1 MVLYE
6 TILLTL
12 SHDARI
18 ATVTM
23 NRPEVHNALNQ
34 RLLSELKAAF
44 QELSKDEHLSAVI
57 LTGSGKSFSAG
68 ADVVMMQA
76 AASYTLEQNQQEAL
90 QLAETF
96 ESINFFPTPVIARV
110 NGAAMGGGL
119 GLLAVC
125 DIAIAAETARMAF
138 SEVKLGIAPAVI
150 SPFVI
155 RKIGA
160 SQARR
165 LFVTGERFNATLAQA
180 IGLVHTVVPVEQLD
194 TAIENTLQELL
205 GGGPAAMRACKALA
219 RDVGE
224 LDAAAARALT
234 TETIARLRVSPE
246 GQEGLRA
253 FLERR
258 KPDWTPTEEVGQDLR
273 HV

>member
-6 TILLTL
+6 TILLAF
-12 SHDARI
+12 SHNARV

-23 NRPEVHNALNQ
+23 NRPDVHNALNQ
-34 RLLSELKAAF
+34 RLLSELKTVF
-44 QELSKDEHLSAVI
+44 QELSKDENLSAVV

-68 ADVVMMQA
+68 ADVTMMQT
-76 AASYTLEQNQQEAL
+76 AASYTLEQNQQEAV

-96 ESINFFPTPVIARV
+96 ESINYFPTPVIARV

-125 DIAIAAETARMAF
+125 DIAIATETVRMAF

-165 LFVTGERFNATLAQA
+165 LFVTGERFSSTLARE
-180 IGLVHTVVPVEQLD
+180 IGLVHTVVPVERLD
-194 TAIENTLQELL
+194 TAIEDTVQELL
-205 GGGPAAMRACKALA
+205 GGGPAALRACKALA

-224 LDAAAARALT
+224 MDAIAARALT

-258 KPDWTPTEEVGQDLR
+258 KPGWAPTEEMGQDL
-273 HV
+273 HNV